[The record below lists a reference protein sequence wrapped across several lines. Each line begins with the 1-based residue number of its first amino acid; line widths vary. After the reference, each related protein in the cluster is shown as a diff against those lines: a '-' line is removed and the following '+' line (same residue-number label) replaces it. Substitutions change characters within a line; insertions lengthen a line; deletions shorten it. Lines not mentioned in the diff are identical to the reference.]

1 MTVSLKQKSKRNI
14 FFIKAPSNWYA
25 AYKNQTW
32 REPAMRTHKDLL
44 SFQFYSIFSLVI
56 CKMQQNIDILKKLV
70 LTNVRAKR
78 QHQIS
83 KLFS

>member
-1 MTVSLKQKSKRNI
+1 ME
-14 FFIKAPSNWYA
+14 APSNWHA

-44 SFQFYSIFSLVI
+44 SFQFYSVFPLVI
-56 CKMQQNIDILKKLV
+56 CKMQQKNLV
-70 LTNVRAKR
+70 LTNVRARR
-78 QHQIS
+78 QYQIS